1 MMRMWGTAEGQLWRN
16 ARLFEHLKSH
26 PVGSFLFVLANVKHT
41 VAAEEDTIIIGTA
54 IGRPTTM
61 AITIEMNCES
71 ATYAVV
77 FTPVAA
83 LHSSIR
89 SIPRSIPYRG

>member
-1 MMRMWGTAEGQLWRN
+1 M
-16 ARLFEHLKSH
+16 
-26 PVGSFLFVLANVKHT
+26 
-41 VAAEEDTIIIGTA
+41 AADEDTVIIGTA

-61 AITIEMNCES
+61 GITIEMNCES

-89 SIPRSIPYRG
+89 SIPRSISYRG